1 MCGES
6 RWDTLVNGLT
16 MQHYTSRRVRLGS
29 SAALV
34 LTSLAASLPAL
45 ADYPIASHRYL
56 ADPGSLVSGGRVYLY
71 ASNDD
76 DNPLEGGYQMKSIV
90 CVSSSDLKNW
100 TDHGEVLRVPGGAA
114 WANDSWAPAAIE
126 RDGNI
131 YLYFGNN
138 ANGIGVASSQSPIG
152 PFNDPRGSA
161 LVSFGT
167 PGASGTNMWL
177 FDPSVF
183 IDDDGQAYLTFGGN
197 GESNVRIILLNS
209 DMISVSGAAIAL
221 TVPAFFEASWLH
233 KQGGLYYLSFST
245 TPGAGQRIDYMTS
258 SSPTSGFTYRGV
270 VGGQPPS
277 NSNNNHHSIFVFGE
291 SWYHAYHNRIVAT
304 QAAIPTTYRRN
315 LALER
320 LDYNPDGSIQQVMY
334 TADGVVQLASL
345 NPYARV
351 EAETFNAQ
359 SGIETEP
366 SSEGGMN
373 VTDLQS
379 GDWVRLRGVD
389 FGADGAE
396 AFGASVASATSG
408 GAIEL
413 RLDSPDGMLIGTCTV
428 PGTGGAQS
436 WTITI
441 CPVSGA
447 TGVHDLYLTFTGDGA
462 PLFNVDYWQFAAV
475 GGAADG
481 GAMGSP
487 SGGASGIF
495 GVGGVRN
502 DTVGGGGNISAGGAV
517 GAGGSAS
524 AGVADERERV
534 GVPGIPDDGCTCVV
548 AGRPTSPAKQAALFL
563 AACFA
568 LGARRRSRSAR

>member
-1 MCGES
+1 
-6 RWDTLVNGLT
+6 
-16 MQHYTSRRVRLGS
+16 MQHYTSPHVRRWS

-34 LTSLAASLPAL
+34 LTALAASLPAV

-76 DNPLEGGYQMKSIV
+76 DNLVEGGYQMKSIV
-90 CVSSSDLKNW
+90 CVSSTDLKNW
-100 TDHGEVLRVPGGAA
+100 TDHGEVLRVPGSAA

-126 RDGNI
+126 RDGNV

-138 ANGIGVASSQSPIG
+138 ANGIGVATSPSPLG
-152 PFNDPRGSA
+152 PFVDPRGSA
-161 LVSFGT
+161 LVSFAT

-183 IDDDGQAYLTFGGN
+183 MDDDGQAYLTFGGN
-197 GESNVRIILLNS
+197 ADDNARMMLLNS

-233 KQGGLYYLSFST
+233 KQGDVYYLSYST
-245 TPGAGQRIDYMTS
+245 TPAAGQRIDYMTS

-270 VGGQPPS
+270 VGAQPPS
-277 NSNNNHHSIFVFGE
+277 NNNNNHHSIFEFGG

-320 LDYNPDGSIQQVMY
+320 LDYGADGSIQQVTY
-334 TADGVVQLASL
+334 TADGVAQIASL
-345 NPYARV
+345 NPYLRV
-351 EAETFNAQ
+351 EAETMNAQ

-366 SSEGGMN
+366 SSAGGMN
-373 VTDLQS
+373 LTDLQS

-389 FGADGAE
+389 FGPDGAE

-413 RLDSPDGMLIGTCTV
+413 RLDSPDGTLVGTCAV
-428 PGTGGAQS
+428 VGTGGAQN
-436 WTITI
+436 WTIST

-447 TGVHDLYLTFTGDGA
+447 TGVHDLYLTFTGDGS
-462 PLFNVDYWQFAAV
+462 PLFSVDYWQFAAV
-475 GGAADG
+475 GGGAVDG
-481 GAMGSP
+481 GAGGATGG
-487 SGGASGIF
+487 GGASAIF

-502 DTVGGGGNISAGGAV
+502 DSAGAGGAV
-517 GAGGSAS
+517 SSGSVGSGGVIGAGAS
-524 AGVADERERV
+524 AADAPPSV
-534 GVPGIPDDGCTCVV
+534 GVPGIPDDGCSCVV
-548 AGRPTSPAKQAALFL
+548 AGRSRLPARAVALFI
-563 AACFA
+563 AACLA
-568 LGARRRSRSAR
+568 LGARRRGRVRYGLDAPSNPTL